1 LEDKMQDNEVG
12 LEQLKSVY
20 KAQTEAYL
28 DFNMALINILTNQK
42 EILARVESLKILSE
56 DEFKKLS
63 KDYAVLEKMFENFQT
78 AQIKR
83 DADIEEA
90 TLEYTAQISDFGSDI
105 SEVKE
110 DIKSMKKIYWDVKN
124 TINRIMWT
132 IGGVIAFLTVLQLF
146 TGKTVSDFV
155 K

>member
-1 LEDKMQDNEVG
+1 MQDNDVG

-42 EILARVESLKILSE
+42 EILARVESLKILSD

-63 KDYAVLEKMFENFQT
+63 KDYAILEKLFENFQT
-78 AQIKR
+78 AQVRR
-83 DADIEEA
+83 DAEIEEA

-105 SEVKE
+105 EEDKS

-124 TINRIMWT
+124 LLNRIKWT
-132 IGGVIAFLTVLQLF
+132 VGGIIAFLTIVQLF
-146 TGKTVSDFV
+146 TGKTFTDFF

>member
-1 LEDKMQDNEVG
+1 MQDNEVG

-132 IGGVIAFLTVLQLF
+132 IGGVIAFLTALQLF

>member
-1 LEDKMQDNEVG
+1 MQDNDVG
-12 LEQLKSVY
+12 LEQLKNVY

-42 EILARVESLKILSE
+42 EILARVESLKVLSD

-63 KDYAVLEKMFENFQT
+63 KDYAILEKLFENFQT
-78 AQIKR
+78 AQVKR
-83 DADIEEA
+83 DAEIEEA
-90 TLEYTAQISDFGSDI
+90 TIEYTAQISDFGSDI
-105 SEVKE
+105 QEVKE

-124 TINRIMWT
+124 TMNKIIWT
-132 IGGVIAFLTVLQLF
+132 AGGVIAFLTVVQLF
-146 TGKTVSDFV
+146 TGKALTDFV

>member
-1 LEDKMQDNEVG
+1 MQDNEVG

-105 SEVKE
+105 SEVKD

>member
-1 LEDKMQDNEVG
+1 
-12 LEQLKSVY
+12 
-20 KAQTEAYL
+20 
-28 DFNMALINILTNQK
+28 MALINILTNQK
-42 EILARVESLKILSE
+42 EILTRVESLKILSE

>member
-1 LEDKMQDNEVG
+1 MQDNDVG

-42 EILARVESLKILSE
+42 EILSRVESLKILSD

-63 KDYAVLEKMFENFQT
+63 KDYAILEKLFENFQT
-78 AQIKR
+78 AQVRR
-83 DADIEEA
+83 DTEIEEA
-90 TLEYTAQISDFGSDI
+90 TLEYTAQISNFGSDI
-105 SEVKE
+105 EEVKA

-124 TINRIMWT
+124 LVNRIMWT

-146 TGKTVSDFV
+146 TGKTVSDFI

>member
-1 LEDKMQDNEVG
+1 MQDNEVG

-42 EILARVESLKILSE
+42 EILARVESLKVLSD

-63 KDYAVLEKMFENFQT
+63 KDYAILEKLFENFQT
-78 AQIKR
+78 AQVRR
-83 DADIEEA
+83 DTEIEEA
-90 TLEYTAQISDFGSDI
+90 TLEYTAQISNFGSDI
-105 SEVKE
+105 EEVKA

-124 TINRIMWT
+124 TVNKIMWT
-132 IGGVIAFLTVLQLF
+132 IGGVIAFLTVVQLF
-146 TGKTVSDFV
+146 TGKALTDFV

>member
-1 LEDKMQDNEVG
+1 MQENEVG
-12 LEQLKSVY
+12 LEQLKNVY

-42 EILARVESLKILSE
+42 EILTRVESLKILSE

>member
-1 LEDKMQDNEVG
+1 MQDNEVG

-42 EILARVESLKILSE
+42 EILARVESLKLLSE

-63 KDYAVLEKMFENFQT
+63 KDYAVLERLFENFQT
-78 AQIKR
+78 AQVKR
-83 DADIEEA
+83 DSDIEEA

-110 DIKSMKKIYWDVKN
+110 DIRSMKKIYWDVKN

-146 TGKTVSDFV
+146 TGKTISDFV

>member
-1 LEDKMQDNEVG
+1 MQDNDVG

-42 EILARVESLKILSE
+42 EILARVESLKVLSD

-63 KDYAVLEKMFENFQT
+63 KDYAVLEKLFENFQS
-78 AQIKR
+78 AQLKR
-83 DADIEEA
+83 DAEIEEA
-90 TLEYTAQISDFGSDI
+90 TIEYTAQISDFGSDI
-105 SEVKE
+105 QEVKE

-124 TINRIMWT
+124 TMNKIIWT
-132 IGGVIAFLTVLQLF
+132 AGGIIAFLTVIQLF
-146 TGKTVSDFV
+146 TGKTLTDFV

>member
-1 LEDKMQDNEVG
+1 MQDNDVG

-42 EILARVESLKILSE
+42 EILTRVESLKILSD

-63 KDYAVLEKMFENFQT
+63 KDYAVLERLFENFQT
-78 AQIKR
+78 AQVKR
-83 DADIEEA
+83 DTEIEEA
-90 TLEYTAQISDFGSDI
+90 TLEYTAQISNFGSDI
-105 SEVKE
+105 EEVKA

-124 TINRIMWT
+124 TVNRIMWT

-146 TGKTVSDFV
+146 TGKTISDFV

>member
-1 LEDKMQDNEVG
+1 MQENEVG

-42 EILARVESLKILSE
+42 EILTRVESLKILSE

-63 KDYAVLEKMFENFQT
+63 KDYAVLEKLFENFQS
-78 AQIKR
+78 AQVKR

-105 SEVKE
+105 AEVKE

-124 TINRIMWT
+124 TINKIMWT
-132 IGGVIAFLTVLQLF
+132 LGGVIAFLTIVQLF
-146 TGKTVSDFV
+146 TGKALTDFV

>member
-1 LEDKMQDNEVG
+1 
-12 LEQLKSVY
+12 
-20 KAQTEAYL
+20 
-28 DFNMALINILTNQK
+28 MALINILTNQK
-42 EILARVESLKILSE
+42 EIITRVESLKILSE

-63 KDYAVLEKMFENFQT
+63 KDYAVLERLFENFQT
-78 AQIKR
+78 AQVKR

-105 SEVKE
+105 SEVKD

>member
-1 LEDKMQDNEVG
+1 MQDNEVG

-42 EILARVESLKILSE
+42 EILTSVESLKILSE

>member
-1 LEDKMQDNEVG
+1 MQENEVG

-42 EILARVESLKILSE
+42 EILTRVESLKILSE

-63 KDYAVLEKMFENFQT
+63 KDYAVLERLFENFQT
-78 AQIKR
+78 AQVRR
-83 DADIEEA
+83 DAEIEEA

-105 SEVKE
+105 SEVKD

-124 TINRIMWT
+124 TVNRIMWT

-146 TGKTVSDFV
+146 TGKTISDFV

>member
-1 LEDKMQDNEVG
+1 MQDNEVG

-42 EILARVESLKILSE
+42 EIITRVESLKILSE

-63 KDYAVLEKMFENFQT
+63 KDYAVLERLFENFQT
-78 AQIKR
+78 AQVKR

-105 SEVKE
+105 SEVKD

>member
-1 LEDKMQDNEVG
+1 MQDNEVG

-42 EILARVESLKILSE
+42 EILSRVESLKILSE

-63 KDYAVLEKMFENFQT
+63 KDYAVLEKLFENFQS
-78 AQIKR
+78 AQVKR

-105 SEVKE
+105 SEVKD
-110 DIKSMKKIYWDVKN
+110 DIRSMKKIYWDVKN

-146 TGKTVSDFV
+146 TGKTLSDFV

>member
-1 LEDKMQDNEVG
+1 MQDNDVG
-12 LEQLKSVY
+12 LEQLKSVS

-42 EILARVESLKILSE
+42 EILARVESLKVLSD

-63 KDYAVLEKMFENFQT
+63 KDYAVLEKLFENFQS
-78 AQIKR
+78 AQVKR
-83 DADIEEA
+83 DAEIEEA
-90 TLEYTAQISDFGSDI
+90 TIEYTAQISDFGSDI
-105 SEVKE
+105 QEVKN

-124 TINRIMWT
+124 TMNKIIWT
-132 IGGVIAFLTVLQLF
+132 AGGVIAFLTVVQLF
-146 TGKTVSDFV
+146 TGKALTDFV

>member
-1 LEDKMQDNEVG
+1 MQDNEVG

-42 EILARVESLKILSE
+42 EILTRVESLKILSE

-146 TGKTVSDFV
+146 TGKSVSDFV

>member
-1 LEDKMQDNEVG
+1 MQDNEVG

-42 EILARVESLKILSE
+42 EILTRVEFLKILSE

>member
-1 LEDKMQDNEVG
+1 MQDNEVG

-42 EILARVESLKILSE
+42 EILARVESLKLLSE

-63 KDYAVLEKMFENFQT
+63 KDYAVLERLFENFQT
-78 AQIKR
+78 AQVKR
-83 DADIEEA
+83 DSDIEEA

-105 SEVKE
+105 SEVKD

>member
-1 LEDKMQDNEVG
+1 MQDNEVG

-42 EILARVESLKILSE
+42 EIITRVESLKILSE

-63 KDYAVLEKMFENFQT
+63 KDYAVLERLFENFQT
-78 AQIKR
+78 AQVKR

-105 SEVKE
+105 SEVKD

-124 TINRIMWT
+124 TVNRIMWT

>member
-1 LEDKMQDNEVG
+1 MQDNDVG

-20 KAQTEAYL
+20 KARTEAYL

-42 EILARVESLKILSE
+42 EILARVESLKILSD

-63 KDYAVLEKMFENFQT
+63 KDYAILEKLFENFQT
-78 AQIKR
+78 AHVRR
-83 DADIEEA
+83 DAEIEEA

-105 SEVKE
+105 EEVKS

-124 TINRIMWT
+124 LLNRIMWT
-132 IGGVIAFLTVLQLF
+132 VGGIIAFLTIVQLF
-146 TGKTVSDFV
+146 TGKTFTDFF

>member
-1 LEDKMQDNEVG
+1 MQENEVG

-42 EILARVESLKILSE
+42 EILTRVESLKILSE

-63 KDYAVLEKMFENFQT
+63 KDYAVLERLFENFQT
-78 AQIKR
+78 AQVKR

-124 TINRIMWT
+124 TVNRIMWT

>member
-1 LEDKMQDNEVG
+1 MQDNEVG

-42 EILARVESLKILSE
+42 EILTRVESLKILSE

-124 TINRIMWT
+124 LLNRIMWT
-132 IGGVIAFLTVLQLF
+132 VGGIIAFLTIVQLF
-146 TGKTVSDFV
+146 TGKTFTDFF

>member
-1 LEDKMQDNEVG
+1 MQDNEVG

-42 EILARVESLKILSE
+42 EILARVESLKILSD

-63 KDYAVLEKMFENFQT
+63 KDYAILEKLFENFQT
-78 AQIKR
+78 AQVKR
-83 DADIEEA
+83 DTEIEEA
-90 TLEYTAQISDFGSDI
+90 TIEYTAQISNFGSDI
-105 SEVKE
+105 EEVKS

-124 TINRIMWT
+124 LLNRIMWT
-132 IGGVIAFLTVLQLF
+132 VGGIIAFLTIVQLF
-146 TGKTVSDFV
+146 TGKTFTDFF

>member
-1 LEDKMQDNEVG
+1 MQDNEVG

-42 EILARVESLKILSE
+42 EILARVESLKTLSD

-63 KDYAVLEKMFENFQT
+63 KDCAVLR
-78 AQIKR
+78 R
-83 DADIEEA
+83 DAELEEA

-105 SEVKE
+105 AEVKD

-124 TINRIMWT
+124 TVNRIMWT

-146 TGKTVSDFV
+146 TGKTISDFV

>member
-1 LEDKMQDNEVG
+1 MQDNDVG

-42 EILARVESLKILSE
+42 EIITRVESLKILSE

-63 KDYAVLEKMFENFQT
+63 KDYAVLERLFENFQT
-78 AQIKR
+78 AQVKR

-105 SEVKE
+105 SEVKD

>member
-1 LEDKMQDNEVG
+1 MQDNDVG

-42 EILARVESLKILSE
+42 EILARVESLKILSD

-63 KDYAVLEKMFENFQT
+63 KDYAVLEKLFENFKT
-78 AQIKR
+78 AQVRR
-83 DADIEEA
+83 DTEIEEA
-90 TLEYTAQISDFGSDI
+90 TLEYTAQISNFGSDI
-105 SEVKE
+105 EEVKA

-124 TINRIMWT
+124 LVNRIMWT

>member
-1 LEDKMQDNEVG
+1 MQDNDVG
-12 LEQLKSVY
+12 LEQLKNVY

-42 EILARVESLKILSE
+42 EILARVESLKILSD

-63 KDYAVLEKMFENFQT
+63 KDYAVLEKLFENFQT
-78 AQIKR
+78 AQVRR
-83 DADIEEA
+83 DTEIEEA
-90 TLEYTAQISDFGSDI
+90 TLEYTAQISNFGSDI
-105 SEVKE
+105 EEVKA

-124 TINRIMWT
+124 LVNRIMWT
-132 IGGVIAFLTVLQLF
+132 IGGVIAFLTILQLF

>member
-1 LEDKMQDNEVG
+1 MNTTPPSDLNK
-12 LEQLKSVY
+12 LLKIETPIVICDIGASPVDP
-20 KAQTEAYL
+20 TPFI
-28 DFNMALINILTNQK
+28 DDLINNTNSILYGFEPN
-42 EILARVESLKILSE
+42 E

>member
-1 LEDKMQDNEVG
+1 MQDNEVG

-42 EILARVESLKILSE
+42 EIITRVESLKILSE